1 MSTLSGFTDLFS
13 VNTVVNVATYV
24 VSWYEILTGT
34 KDANDISDISRLDI
48 DSDEDWGQFV
58 VIDEEK
64 INIFFDLYLISNYP
78 RPLLLLWYHSG
89 M

>member
-24 VSWYEILTGT
+24 ISWYEILAGIKAADDNKYTYL
-34 KDANDISDISRLDI
+34 LDI

-58 VIDEEK
+58 EIDEEK
-64 INIFFDLYLISNYP
+64 N
-78 RPLLLLWYHSG
+78 
-89 M
+89 

>member
-13 VNTVVNVATYV
+13 VNTVVNVAAYV

-34 KDANDISDISRLDI
+34 KDASDISGLDI
-48 DSDEDWGQFV
+48 DSGEDWGQFV

-64 INIFFDLYLISNYP
+64 FNIFF
-78 RPLLLLWYHSG
+78 
-89 M
+89 